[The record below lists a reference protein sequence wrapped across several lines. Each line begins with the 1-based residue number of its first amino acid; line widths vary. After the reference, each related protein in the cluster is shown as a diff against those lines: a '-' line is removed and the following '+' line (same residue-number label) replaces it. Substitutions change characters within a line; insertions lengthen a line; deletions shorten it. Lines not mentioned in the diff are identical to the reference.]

1 MTMQQN
7 ILIAATRV
15 YLVALAVTVHFTRAT
30 VRRVAGALL
39 GGIAVGIVG
48 VGVECFSHTQGW
60 WLYPGVE
67 TPYGPPLMYPA
78 VILLFAALALV
89 GWRVTR
95 RFGWR
100 GQAVFMVALPI
111 LGTLRDYAWAARLP
125 ELIVFV
131 PGVGPALV
139 DAVCWAS
146 LVGLAQVV
154 MRWVAG
160 PARVTR

>member
-1 MTMQQN
+1 
-7 ILIAATRV
+7 
-15 YLVALAVTVHFTRAT
+15 
-30 VRRVAGALL
+30 
-39 GGIAVGIVG
+39 
-48 VGVECFSHTQGW
+48 
-60 WLYPGVE
+60 
-67 TPYGPPLMYPA
+67 MYPA

-100 GQAVFMVALPI
+100 GQAVFMVALAI

-125 ELIVFV
+125 NLIVFA